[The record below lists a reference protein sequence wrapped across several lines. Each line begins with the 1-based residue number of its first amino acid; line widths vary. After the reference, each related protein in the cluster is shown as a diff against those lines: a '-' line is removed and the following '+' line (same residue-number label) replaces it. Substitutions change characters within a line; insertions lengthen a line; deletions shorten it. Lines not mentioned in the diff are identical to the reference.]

1 MLSKLI
7 LKTGKIKS
15 IKRYHPWVFSG
26 AIKKIEGN
34 IKNGDIVEIFSNHDE
49 YLASGHYQEGTIAVR
64 IFSFNRVTP
73 DYEFWKSKIYNAYKL
88 RDSLNLISNK
98 STNAYRLVFAEGD
111 ELPGLV
117 IDFYNGVA
125 VIQCHS
131 VGMHNI
137 IQDIS
142 QILQDIYK
150 EKIIAIY
157 DKSQNSLP
165 TMNNNTYENKFLY
178 GNIPNT
184 TILENDFKFIVDFI
198 EGQKTGFF
206 IDQRENRTLI
216 KNYSKD
222 RKVLNLFSYTGAFS
236 IYAAGSG
243 AKFIYSVDSSAKAI
257 DMAKKIWKLMALVL
271 FQKKSKLMLWNI
283 CKIQM
288 KNTI

>member
-1 MLSKLI
+1 
-7 LKTGKIKS
+7 
-15 IKRYHPWVFSG
+15 
-26 AIKKIEGN
+26 
-34 IKNGDIVEIFSNHDE
+34 
-49 YLASGHYQEGTIAVR
+49 
-64 IFSFNRVTP
+64 
-73 DYEFWKSKIYNAYKL
+73 
-88 RDSLNLISNK
+88 
-98 STNAYRLVFAEGD
+98 VFAEGD

-257 DMAKKIWKLMALVL
+257 DMAKKNMEINGFSTVSEEIQTDVMEYLQNTNEKYDLIILDPPAFAKHNDARHNAIQGYTRLNAEAIKKLNHNGILFTFSCSQLVDRQLFNSAVMAAAIQSERKIKILHQLSQPPDHPYSIFHPEGHYLKGLVLMA
-271 FQKKSKLMLWNI
+271 N
-283 CKIQM
+283 
-288 KNTI
+288 